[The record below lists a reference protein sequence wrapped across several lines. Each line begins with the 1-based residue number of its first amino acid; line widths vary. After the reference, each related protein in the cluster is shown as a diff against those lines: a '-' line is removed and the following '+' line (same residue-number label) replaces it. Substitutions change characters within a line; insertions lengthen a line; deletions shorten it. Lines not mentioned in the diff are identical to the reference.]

1 MPRLHDH
8 PSSQEAPFS
17 LGALIGFRLVIVTVL
32 LFVAGYIEA
41 VQEGTLRVPIFLL
54 ISATFALNLG
64 YAILLA
70 VAPYRTQALVQI
82 MGDLLV
88 ITGFV
93 YLTGTGRTGFS
104 ILYPISVLCGSV
116 LLGRGFL
123 VAAVANG
130 LFASVLLLVRAGM
143 IPDEAVGQI
152 ARGPLRG
159 VLGAIVGMALSSF
172 PVAALGQFLTKA
184 LKRAGESLDAAAGE
198 VATLQDFNRLVVE
211 NIHSGLLV
219 TDSSDRV
226 SFANASV
233 AEMLGHPRGTLE
245 GRLISELFDSQE
257 LRNPSHPEAETTLE
271 IDHPRGDGEV
281 RILGLWISELSG
293 NVVGG
298 RLIVIRDLTDVRKLE
313 AQALLNEKLAV
324 AGSTAAQLAH
334 EIRNPLGAISA
345 ATKLLSE
352 GSSVAEDQKSL
363 LRIISKEA
371 DRLAATVTSYL
382 RDVKTQKSVV
392 FCDLNAVLS
401 DAVRLIEI
409 SPERGPNHHIN
420 FTPHPETLRVAIAED
435 ELMQVLWNLARN
447 GLEAMPN
454 GGCLTFALRRVEGFA
469 EVEVADEGHGM
480 DRRQLAQLF
489 EPLRTSKAMGT
500 GLGLAIA
507 HLVMHAAGPGIGC
520 LAIGQQGQSEATL
533 VADPCELRWARRH
546 DHGET
551 TAAVLDLRRDPV
563 ERREAE
569 AAVRAPGAADEAEGE
584 RTAIQELGAGP
595 HQAVGIRQRKIG
607 QRVADREAPLDDLE
621 HAQPLQRQPECRP
634 LMVVQPA
641 TKMGAELGQ
650 LPGQTAADRGNPS
663 DQRLEG
669 QRVEQ
674 DGRQLEPRRRLAH
687 DQAKAAVVVGRRCS
701 RSLLIAAICSS
712 PEVIN
717 RAPRWKVT

>member
-1 MPRLHDH
+1 MAGLRDH

-41 VQEGTLRVPIFLL
+41 VQEGILPVPIFLL
-54 ISATFALNLG
+54 ISATFALNLV

-70 VAPYRTQALVQI
+70 VAPYRIQAMAQI

-93 YLTGTGRTGFS
+93 YLTGTVRTGFS

-123 VAAVANG
+123 VASVANG
-130 LFASVLLLVRAGM
+130 LFAGVLLLVRAGV

-152 ARGPLRG
+152 ARGELRG
-159 VLGAIVGMALSSF
+159 LLGAIVGMALSSF

-211 NIHSGLLV
+211 NIHSGLVV
-219 TDSSDRV
+219 TDSSGRV
-226 SFANASV
+226 SFANSSV
-233 AEMLGHPRGTLE
+233 AETLGLPRGSLP
-245 GRLISELFDSQE
+245 GRSIDELFHFPE
-257 LRNPSHPEAETTLE
+257 LRQRSQPDAETTLE
-271 IDHPRGDGEV
+271 LDHQRADGEH

-293 NVVGG
+293 AAAGG
-298 RLIVIRDLTDVRKLE
+298 RLIVIRDLTEVRRLE
-313 AQALLNEKLAV
+313 AEALLNEKLAI

-363 LRIISKEA
+363 LRIIAKEA

-382 RDVKTQKSVV
+382 RDVKTQNPVV
-392 FCDLNAVLS
+392 YCDLKAVVS

-409 SPERGPNHHIN
+409 SPERKPNHQVA
-420 FTPHPETLRVAIAED
+420 FSPLPENLRVAIAED

-447 GLEAMPN
+447 GLEAMPQ
-454 GGCLTFALRRVEGFA
+454 GGCLTFTMRRSADVA
-469 EVEVADEGHGM
+469 EIEVADEGQGM

-507 HLVMHAAGPGIGC
+507 HRL
-520 LAIGQQGQSEATL
+520 
-533 VADPCELRWARRH
+533 
-546 DHGET
+546 
-551 TAAVLDLRRDPV
+551 
-563 ERREAE
+563 
-569 AAVRAPGAADEAEGE
+569 VRARGGDLLISSEPGRGTKVRVRLLVENPSAVVIE
-584 RTAIQELGAGP
+584 GAG
-595 HQAVGIRQRKIG
+595 ALV
-607 QRVADREAPLDDLE
+607 
-621 HAQPLQRQPECRP
+621 
-634 LMVVQPA
+634 
-641 TKMGAELGQ
+641 
-650 LPGQTAADRGNPS
+650 
-663 DQRLEG
+663 
-669 QRVEQ
+669 
-674 DGRQLEPRRRLAH
+674 
-687 DQAKAAVVVGRRCS
+687 
-701 RSLLIAAICSS
+701 
-712 PEVIN
+712 
-717 RAPRWKVT
+717 

>member
-1 MPRLHDH
+1 MPRLRDH

-41 VQEGTLRVPIFLL
+41 VQEGTLAVPIFRL
-54 ISATFALNLG
+54 ISATFALNLV

-70 VAPYRTQALVQI
+70 LAPYRTQALAQI

-93 YLTGTGRTGFS
+93 YLTGTVRTGFA

-123 VAAVANG
+123 VASVANG
-130 LFASVLLLVRAGM
+130 LFASVLLLVRAGV
-143 IPDEAVGQI
+143 IPDEAVGRI
-152 ARGPLRG
+152 ARGDIRDL
-159 VLGAIVGMALSSF
+159 LGALVGMALSSF

-219 TDSSDRV
+219 TDAADRV

-233 AEMLGHPRGTLE
+233 AEMLGLPRGSLE
-245 GRLISELFDSQE
+245 GRSADAVFNSQE
-257 LRNPSHPEAETTLE
+257 LRNRSEPDAETTLE
-271 IDHPRGDGEV
+271 LDHTRGDGEH

-293 NVVGG
+293 AASGG
-298 RLIVIRDLTDVRKLE
+298 RLIVIRDLTEVRRLE

-352 GSSVAEDQKSL
+352 GSSVVEDQRSL

-382 RDVKTQKSVV
+382 RDVKTQNPVV
-392 FCDLNAVLS
+392 YSDLNAVLS
-401 DAVRLIEI
+401 DALRLIEI
-409 SPERGPNHHIN
+409 SPER
-420 FTPHPETLRVAIAED
+420 TPAHRITFSPFPGTLRVAIAED

-447 GLEAMPN
+447 GLEAMPH
-454 GGCLTFALRRVEGFA
+454 GGCLNIVVRSVEGFA
-469 EVEVADEGHGM
+469 EIEIADEGQGM

-507 HLVMHAAGPGIGC
+507 HRLVRARGGDLLIS
-520 LAIGQQGQSEATL
+520 SE
-533 VADPCELRWARRH
+533 PARGTRVRVRLLI
-546 DHGET
+546 ERPAT
-551 TAAVLDLRRDPV
+551 TAA
-563 ERREAE
+563 
-569 AAVRAPGAADEAEGE
+569 E
-584 RTAIQELGAGP
+584 RTGA
-595 HQAVGIRQRKIG
+595 
-607 QRVADREAPLDDLE
+607 VA
-621 HAQPLQRQPECRP
+621 
-634 LMVVQPA
+634 
-641 TKMGAELGQ
+641 
-650 LPGQTAADRGNPS
+650 
-663 DQRLEG
+663 
-669 QRVEQ
+669 
-674 DGRQLEPRRRLAH
+674 
-687 DQAKAAVVVGRRCS
+687 
-701 RSLLIAAICSS
+701 
-712 PEVIN
+712 
-717 RAPRWKVT
+717 